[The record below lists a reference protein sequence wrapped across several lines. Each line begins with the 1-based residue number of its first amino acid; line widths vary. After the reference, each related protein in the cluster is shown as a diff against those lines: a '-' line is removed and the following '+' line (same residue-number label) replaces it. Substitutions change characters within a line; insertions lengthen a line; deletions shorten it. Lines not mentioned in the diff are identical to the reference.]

1 MDIRNISQE
10 NINKNI
16 EYQKQNMTKQDL
28 EDANI
33 GLSSVDK
40 NNDGKTSGIEM
51 YKSWSATCSRI
62 FEGNSIFQQRGEE
75 ISVQIGEI
83 YSRYAGNDGYLD
95 EYEYN
100 AALQSEEMGTLLQE
114 YWEMKD
120 IVEAQNG
127 EDVLG
132 LGWYDSNCDGDV
144 SSVEVYKVKSEL
156 YSKIYED
163 DKEKSQKADAIAQKQ
178 AEILRKYEGDDG
190 VLSPEEYAEAL
201 KSSEYKKTI
210 SELQSLRLL

>member
-1 MDIRNISQE
+1 MNIGELSQE

-16 EYQKQNMTKQDL
+16 EYQKQNMTKQEV
-28 EDANI
+28 EDCNI

-51 YKSWSATCSRI
+51 YKKWSETCSSI

-75 ISVQIGEI
+75 ISVQIGEL

-100 AALQSEEMGTLLQE
+100 AALQSDEMGVLLQE
-114 YWEMKD
+114 YWEMCD
-120 IVEAQNG
+120 IVDAQNG
-127 EDVLG
+127 EDVFG

-144 SSVEVYKVKSEL
+144 SSVEVYKKKTEL
-156 YSKIYED
+156 YSKKYD
-163 DKEKSQKADAIAQKQ
+163 DNKEKSQKADEIAQKQ
-178 AEILRKYEGDDG
+178 AEILRKFEGDDG
-190 VLSPEEYAEAL
+190 VLSAEEYAEAL
-201 KSSEYKKTI
+201 RSSEYKRTI
-210 SELQSLRLL
+210 SELQNLN